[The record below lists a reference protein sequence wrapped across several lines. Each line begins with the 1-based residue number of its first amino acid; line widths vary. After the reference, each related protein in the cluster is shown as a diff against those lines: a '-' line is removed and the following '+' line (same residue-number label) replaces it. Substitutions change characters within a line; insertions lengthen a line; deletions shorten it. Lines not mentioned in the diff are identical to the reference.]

1 MYMFWLWNSSGER
14 QEKVNAECPALKELL
29 MVGLGY
35 KDSRPHLLVSYNT
48 WVLVLSRTVGNVVN
62 FNINL
67 PVLNDYARILEQN
80 LFSPTCFV
88 LVSDSVRIFHV
99 MITKYLIWII
109 FRPELRMIYIS
120 TRRSAIPSPLLTI
133 TWSCDLRKF
142 NMISFWERSAQKVR
156 KRIQRSSKRKRR
168 KWAKWDISKT

>member
-1 MYMFWLWNSSGER
+1 MRSPFSISLFFKFNTCNFSIQIFWKLFTVILGIWFIMCVNIFKNQFKCCTSKFQYQCTCLWLWNSSGER

-48 WVLVLSRTVGNVVN
+48 WELVLSRTVGNVVNSN

-80 LFSPTCFV
+80 MFSPTCFV
-88 LVSDSVRIFHV
+88 LVSDSVR
-99 MITKYLIWII
+99 
-109 FRPELRMIYIS
+109 
-120 TRRSAIPSPLLTI
+120 
-133 TWSCDLRKF
+133 RKP
-142 NMISFWERSAQKVR
+142 M
-156 KRIQRSSKRKRR
+156 
-168 KWAKWDISKT
+168 